1 MLKVCLTHDIDRI
14 QKSYQYVTHSLRALK
29 RFDLSGLKN
38 QYKSLLTKGPYWGFD
53 KLIEIENKYDV
64 RSTIFFLN
72 ESIKVDPFKLKSYYL
87 SMGRYDI
94 ESPKVVDMIRYLD
107 GNGWEIGVHGSYN
120 SYQNLSLLKKEKET
134 LEGIIGHEVR
144 GIRQHHLNLDDNT
157 WKLQKEAGFLYDST
171 LGYTRDIGFK
181 DDIVAPY
188 RPFDNEFIVFP
199 LPIMDFCL
207 NSHPDR
213 WVKFDEIVDTCIEH
227 NGVLVLN
234 YHQHIFHQ
242 PDFPGYADDYI
253 QIIEKCIEKNA
264 SFKTM
269 GQYYDQLVNSVDA

>member
-29 RFDLSGLKN
+29 RLDLSGLKN
-38 QYKSLLTKGPYWGFD
+38 QYKSLLTKNPYWGFD

-72 ESIKVDPFKLKSYYL
+72 ESIKVDPLKLKSYYL

-94 ESPKVVDMIRYLD
+94 QSPRVVEMIRYLD
-107 GNGWEIGVHGSYN
+107 GNGWEIAVHGSYN

-134 LEGIIGHEVR
+134 LEGIVGHEVR

-157 WKLQKEAGFLYDST
+157 WKLQKEAGFAYDST

-181 DDIVAPY
+181 DGIVAPY
-188 RPFDNEFIVFP
+188 RPFDDGFIVFP
-199 LPIMDFCL
+199 LPIMDFCF

-213 WVKFDEIVDTCIEH
+213 WVKFEEIVDKCIEH
-227 NGVLVLN
+227 NGILVLN

-253 QIIEKCIEKNA
+253 QIIEKCIEKDA
-264 SFKTM
+264 TFKTM
-269 GQYYDQLVNSVDA
+269 GQYYDQLMNSVDA